1 MNETTTTTTTT
12 VAPATKLVADAK
24 KKMEKK
30 EKKQRKEV
38 STWNVSSVCY
48 SFTSPCFLSSI
59 KLLPFTPSS
68 PWRWY
73 WSRGSRRRLRGRRP
87 SSPPRGRP
95 RRRPRRLRPWRRP
108 VTSRCDDHRCLYRII
123 ALILS
128 PTLQLIPILVFTT
141 NQNYPTGWRVCWRDC
156 RDLKRNQP
164 DSQTI
169 LKWRN
174 WFGTKPGKR
183 NRLETRNWSQRTKPG
198 IDLLIFW
205 PGSRNRLHTAPNGR
219 RGNKN

>member
-1 MNETTTTTTTT
+1 MRQQ
-12 VAPATKLVADAK
+12 P
-24 KKMEKK
+24 
-30 EKKQRKEV
+30 Q
-38 STWNVSSVCY
+38 
-48 SFTSPCFLSSI
+48 PQPQQHQ
-59 KLLPFTPSS
+59 LLPPNSLQT
-68 PWRWY
+68 
-73 WSRGSRRRLRGRRP
+73 
-87 SSPPRGRP
+87 P
-95 RRRPRRLRPWRRP
+95 RRRWRRRRRSSERRFQP
-108 VTSRCDDHRCLYRII
+108 GMFHQFVPFSLFLVIHQASSFHPLLPLTMILIQRKQKKAERKAAKLAAKRKAEEEAKKAEAMEETSDEQVWWSSMSVQDDCI
-123 ALILS
+123 ILS
-128 PTLQLIPILVFTT
+128 TTLQPVPILVFTT